1 MQQPHPSV
9 AEGEAGR
16 FLEAPERSGAVI
28 LARHGEPA
36 LSRHCKLSAEQY
48 REWWADY
55 EVGGLAEG
63 QAPPEHLKRAAEQA
77 GFIIASTRP
86 RSVET
91 ARAVSLGRA
100 FAEDPLFVEAPLP
113 PPHWPRWLKLSPRL
127 WGLTSRLWWWAFDH
141 HDEQETRA
149 QAQARADEAARL
161 LIDLAASG
169 QDVLVVAH
177 GFFNGM
183 VGGSLRKLGWRCTVD
198 GGFRYWA
205 ARRFERGAP

>member
-1 MQQPHPSV
+1 MP
-9 AEGEAGR
+9 EGETGGVV
-16 FLEAPERSGAVI
+16 EAPSRPGAVI

-36 LSRHCKLSAEQY
+36 LSRRCRLSADQY

-55 EVGGLAEG
+55 EVGGLAQG
-63 QAPPEHLKRAAEQA
+63 QAPPRSLTQVARGA
-77 GFIIASTRP
+77 GFIIASTRL

-91 ARAVSLGRA
+91 ARAVSSGRA

-113 PPHWPRWLKLSPRL
+113 PPHWPGWFKMSPRS
-127 WGLTSRLWWWAFDH
+127 WGFMSRLWWWVFDH
-141 HDEQETRA
+141 HDNQETRA
-149 QAQARADEAARL
+149 EAQARADEAARL
-161 LIDLAASG
+161 LVDLAASG

-183 VGGSLRKLGWRCTVD
+183 VGASLRKYGWRCTAD

-205 ARRFERGAP
+205 ARRFERSV